1 MSIIEQIKQRFNNNQ
16 LETEK
21 LKLQLSNIKSTLVSI
36 KVVKQICDIDLDQL
50 ELISEYVTKA
60 KVDLPTGIIDW
71 RSYLDTVSINMY
83 KERKQLMGS
92 VDDEWMIWLYNKS
105 ERIGDFIKPD
115 SIEEHDNTYGRKKP
129 DTDEITM
136 EEKTKKATTNELKV
150 TKNEALALCEKL
162 LSPSYKMS
170 NEEKEIEK
178 TNNFKS
184 ARTSFM
190 KQKKM
195 YENFPSILNE
205 LEKQMFISSEKMTN
219 ILNAPSNYYRPVLI
233 LSFLQ
238 SCNRKGRF
246 DDKYYKKVGG
256 KSLSIK
262 DGKQG
267 KEIGYKLI
275 PKV

>member
-115 SIEEHDNTYGRKKP
+115 SIEEPDNGRKRKQRKNKGGRKKGSSP
-129 DTDEITM
+129 NMIARVMWIRDKYQILKDKDSGENVKERAELIASEM
-136 EEKTKKATTNELKV
+136 RKLQSEEKLPDFFEGSVLKHTTVYKYIKTKRWKSIT
-150 TKNEALALCEKL
+150 
-162 LSPSYKMS
+162 P
-170 NEEKEIEK
+170 KE
-178 TNNFKS
+178 
-184 ARTSFM
+184 
-190 KQKKM
+190 
-195 YENFPSILNE
+195 
-205 LEKQMFISSEKMTN
+205 
-219 ILNAPSNYYRPVLI
+219 
-233 LSFLQ
+233 
-238 SCNRKGRF
+238 
-246 DDKYYKKVGG
+246 
-256 KSLSIK
+256 
-262 DGKQG
+262 
-267 KEIGYKLI
+267 
-275 PKV
+275 